1 MFTRCG
7 LMNKKEMNEAM
18 DVLGTYVVN
27 HLSGGVYVVTPLNEG
42 EIVITKESHEE
53 CKVFFR
59 KKKK

>member
-1 MFTRCG
+1 
-7 LMNKKEMNEAM
+7 MNKKEMNEAM
-18 DVLGTYVVN
+18 DVLGTYVVT

-59 KKKK
+59 KKKT

>member
-1 MFTRCG
+1 
-7 LMNKKEMNEAM
+7 MNKKEMNEAM

-53 CKVFFR
+53 CKVFFL